1 MKEEVRKHIHNKVR
15 HPFFL
20 PHLLVNVRNKSHE
33 SHSNY
38 IEVIEGLAVAI
49 RGNLEALNLIKKT
62 DTNNQKNFWQKF
74 KGEKLF
80 GFIDGGSTDINIPS
94 AAPMGIRV
102 ACYLVSPG
110 RRGKDREDF
119 DYVIQMVDELYDSV
133 YFDDFSPN
141 ISQMKDSSRIMCETA
156 GCVNVL
162 ENVKEIDSIFL
173 HGPLVNPVSP
183 YGASQSSIPPY
194 SKEAITKFMPHLDPE
209 NLSPHNLAK
218 EEERRHFIP
227 IYLEALNFIKGHE
240 KSVYGIVERSMG
252 GSPGI
257 LTRAIYDLLERE
269 GIIDG
274 QTHRKHIGRYN
285 DTGLFENY
293 KITDETLFD
302 MILSPGEY
310 VDPFFI
316 DKQGK
321 TSGKVPDFWKRVVEK
336 YPDALVTYLQVGE
349 NSRPFRIETLKQYD
363 DFNEKIEMI
372 YYSSKLLRGYA
383 FPVGLDIVDK
393 FAKVPNWMNAA
404 VKKEHAI
411 FALKKAI
418 KSGNPKTVSLMKKM
432 LSTKGRD
439 WFLRPNSGRKI
450 LRSYG
455 R

>member
-252 GSPGI
+252 GSVGHVPCANVRRG
-257 LTRAIYDLLERE
+257 AKSHY
-269 GIIDG
+269 
-274 QTHRKHIGRYN
+274 Y
-285 DTGLFENY
+285 FA
-293 KITDETLFD
+293 TLYFF
-302 MILSPGEY
+302 LSPYEHGCLSPY
-310 VDPFFI
+310 
-316 DKQGK
+316 
-321 TSGKVPDFWKRVVEK
+321 
-336 YPDALVTYLQVGE
+336 
-349 NSRPFRIETLKQYD
+349 
-363 DFNEKIEMI
+363 
-372 YYSSKLLRGYA
+372 
-383 FPVGLDIVDK
+383 
-393 FAKVPNWMNAA
+393 
-404 VKKEHAI
+404 EHALSPYEECTGMYGYYNTVI
-411 FALKKAI
+411 IIIPQDSQYGIHNTNTYSPAI
-418 KSGNPKTVSLMKKM
+418 AIGYMK
-432 LSTKGRD
+432 
-439 WFLRPNSGRKI
+439 
-450 LRSYG
+450 
-455 R
+455 